1 MRVVRYKLYHCPL
14 TRSARVK
21 WLLHEIFDEAFD
33 VELVP
38 LYSGVQYGP
47 EFLRMNP
54 NHNVPVL
61 EISWDDGSKTT
72 MLESA
77 AMVAML
83 ADAHPEAELAP
94 PAGAATPARADYLQ
108 MLHFGGSWMD
118 MMLWQIR
125 AHEHLLGEAD
135 FDQRTIDRY
144 RKKFMRE
151 VEPQLLRRFENGGFI
166 CGEAFSAADCV
177 IGHNVN
183 WARAYGLCADDV
195 FGGYVMRLAGRKAF
209 QQAFADASGFSV
221 APPGGRPERT
231 RFTG

>member
-1 MRVVRYKLYHCPL
+1 MRARRYKLYHCPL

-38 LYSGVQYGP
+38 LYAGVQYGA

-72 MLESA
+72 MLESV
-77 AMVAML
+77 AMIAML
-83 ADAHPEAELAP
+83 ADAHPEFALAP
-94 PAGAATPARADYLQ
+94 PGGAASPARADYLQ

-118 MMLWQIR
+118 MMLWQVR
-125 AHEHLLGEAD
+125 AHEHLLSETD

-144 RKKFMRE
+144 RTKFTRE
-151 VEPQLLRRFENGGFI
+151 VEPQLRSRLESGGYA

-183 WARAYGLCADDV
+183 WARAYGLCTDEV
-195 FGGYVMRLAGRKAF
+195 FGAYVMRLAGRKAF
-209 QQAFADASGFSV
+209 GQAFADASGFSV
-221 APPGGRPERT
+221 APPGGRPQKT